1 MAIHLCILSFFM
13 IRSNHPHQDLR
24 LVFGGKGL
32 YCPSWFQ
39 QVQVGMFGL
48 ADCGVVAATERLKYS
63 AISFG
68 LPVKV
73 SSGHWNPSNRALHY
87 RVAHFMYFCQCSC
100 LDRDGFLAL
109 LTAPS
114 SLTSL
119 PPCLWF
125 LSCSLKVVNF
135 YRPTLLLNVL
145 SVLFLLSFL
154 CFQVHFWLCL
164 FFFKSYSVS

>member
-13 IRSNHPHQDLR
+13 IKSNHPHQDLR

-73 SSGHWNPSNRALHY
+73 SSGH
-87 RVAHFMYFCQCSC
+87 
-100 LDRDGFLAL
+100 
-109 LTAPS
+109 
-114 SLTSL
+114 
-119 PPCLWF
+119 
-125 LSCSLKVVNF
+125 
-135 YRPTLLLNVL
+135 
-145 SVLFLLSFL
+145 
-154 CFQVHFWLCL
+154 
-164 FFFKSYSVS
+164 